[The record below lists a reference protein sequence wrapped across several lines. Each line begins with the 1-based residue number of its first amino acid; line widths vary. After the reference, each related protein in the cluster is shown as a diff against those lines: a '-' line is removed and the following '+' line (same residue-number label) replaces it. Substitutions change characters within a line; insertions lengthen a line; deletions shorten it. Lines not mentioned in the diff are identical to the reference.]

1 MLISTAQCSH
11 LNLEPQSTHE
21 ITWLSKSKSWMKN
34 ITYFLFSSS
43 FKGFV
48 FRKICSLRLWAIA
61 SESTCNMGHRKK
73 QRIFFSFFL
82 HRNCSLWYY
91 TPSVHQQKGMLNS
104 SGSLKEAGV
113 KAEEELTRVTL
124 HLQERGNS
132 GSTLGGMKSTN
143 QCWDVQSSFKIEIIN
158 NN

>member
-1 MLISTAQCSH
+1 
-11 LNLEPQSTHE
+11 
-21 ITWLSKSKSWMKN
+21 
-34 ITYFLFSSS
+34 
-43 FKGFV
+43 
-48 FRKICSLRLWAIA
+48 
-61 SESTCNMGHRKK
+61 MGHRKK

-143 QCWDVQSSFKIEIIN
+143 QC
-158 NN
+158 